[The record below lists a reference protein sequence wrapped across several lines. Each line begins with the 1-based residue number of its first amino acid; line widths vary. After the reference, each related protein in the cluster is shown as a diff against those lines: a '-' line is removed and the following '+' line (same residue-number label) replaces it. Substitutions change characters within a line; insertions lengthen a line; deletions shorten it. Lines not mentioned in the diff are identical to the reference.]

1 MSKVVIRGGWV
12 VDAAAGTEGQRDVW
26 MENGRFIEP
35 ERGPAKEIRAEGL
48 IVAPGLVDVHVHL
61 REPGG
66 EDAETIESG
75 LRAALAGG
83 FTTILCMPN
92 TRPPLDTPDMARR
105 VIEQARR
112 LRLARVGVVACATR
126 GREGRE
132 PSDVAALAQAG
143 VAGLTDDGAAIPD
156 MALARRVFELAR
168 RHGLVVAEHCED
180 AKLSAGGVMRLGAAS
195 RRLNLAG
202 QPAEAESS
210 VVARDLALAEELG
223 ARVHLQHL
231 SSACSVD
238 MVRQAKRRGV
248 AVTAEATPHHLI
260 LADED
265 IPSADANYKMN
276 PPLGTPQ
283 DREALR
289 QALVDGTVDCVAT
302 DHAPHTAAA
311 KAKGFA
317 SAPFGVIGMETALAA
332 LWTELVVPGRVTAL
346 ALIERMS
353 AGPARAF
360 GLEAGTLTPGAR
372 ADVTIFDP
380 KAEWVVDPDK
390 FLSKSRNCPFA
401 GRRLMGKVVRTLVG
415 GDTRFAAEGR

>member
-143 VAGLTDDGAAIPD
+143 VA
-156 MALARRVFELAR
+156 
-168 RHGLVVAEHCED
+168 
-180 AKLSAGGVMRLGAAS
+180 
-195 RRLNLAG
+195 
-202 QPAEAESS
+202 
-210 VVARDLALAEELG
+210 
-223 ARVHLQHL
+223 
-231 SSACSVD
+231 
-238 MVRQAKRRGV
+238 
-248 AVTAEATPHHLI
+248 
-260 LADED
+260 
-265 IPSADANYKMN
+265 
-276 PPLGTPQ
+276 
-283 DREALR
+283 
-289 QALVDGTVDCVAT
+289 
-302 DHAPHTAAA
+302 
-311 KAKGFA
+311 
-317 SAPFGVIGMETALAA
+317 
-332 LWTELVVPGRVTAL
+332 
-346 ALIERMS
+346 
-353 AGPARAF
+353 
-360 GLEAGTLTPGAR
+360 
-372 ADVTIFDP
+372 
-380 KAEWVVDPDK
+380 
-390 FLSKSRNCPFA
+390 
-401 GRRLMGKVVRTLVG
+401 
-415 GDTRFAAEGR
+415 